1 MDLRKG
7 SGMGSGKARSKASG
21 WIIGLALAAPAVTG
35 CNNAAGDPAPKPAA
49 SSATDSTAGAGA
61 ATSQPSG
68 GSGQSTVQP
77 SGGGGQSTVQPSGGG
92 GQSTVQAAVGTW
104 ITAIINGDAKQAC
117 LVMAKSPTEALTAKT
132 CKSGAPE
139 LKQVEGLVTQ
149 LRQTFTPANSTGST
163 KAEVADVPL
172 TGDKAVVKASEVTV
186 DGQTLDKIVL
196 SKSTGVQKAD
206 IKFDAA
212 KIDGVWYVADFNI
225 KIS

>member
-21 WIIGLALAAPAVTG
+21 WIIGLALAAAPAVTG
-35 CNNAAGDPAPKPAA
+35 CNNAAGDHAPKPAA
-49 SSATDSTAGAGA
+49 SSATDATAGAGA

-68 GSGQSTVQP
+68 GS
-77 SGGGGQSTVQPSGGG
+77 